1 MTTRAYQEIYLNN
14 AQSALG
20 DAFDYAVNDC
30 KIDGSD
36 FFKMFCVSRISAR
49 MENGEPAVISGMS
62 GIETAQAVVFETMQ
76 KQLDI
81 KPRESFSRSKEY
93 WIGWALAYYQWYSD
107 RKYIEIL
114 NAVSYAELEKMYYTL
129 HEADIS
135 KFADIIDRRIRER
148 YPETKLKRFRT
159 LYGIT
164 QSELADSAGVSLRSI
179 QMYEQRKKDI
189 NKAGAQTLY
198 KISKV
203 LGCTIEDLLEK

>member
-1 MTTRAYQEIYLNN
+1 
-14 AQSALG
+14 
-20 DAFDYAVNDC
+20 
-30 KIDGSD
+30 
-36 FFKMFCVSRISAR
+36 
-49 MENGEPAVISGMS
+49 
-62 GIETAQAVVFETMQ
+62 MQ

-164 QSELADSAGVSLRSI
+164 QSELADSAGVHLRSI
-179 QMYEQRKKDI
+179 QMYEQKKKDI
-189 NKAGAQTLY
+189 NKDGAQTLY

>member
-1 MTTRAYQEIYLNN
+1 
-14 AQSALG
+14 
-20 DAFDYAVNDC
+20 
-30 KIDGSD
+30 
-36 FFKMFCVSRISAR
+36 
-49 MENGEPAVISGMS
+49 
-62 GIETAQAVVFETMQ
+62 
-76 KQLDI
+76 
-81 KPRESFSRSKEY
+81 
-93 WIGWALAYYQWYSD
+93 
-107 RKYIEIL
+107 
-114 NAVSYAELEKMYYTL
+114 MYYTL

-135 KFADIIDRRIRER
+135 KFADIIDRRIREH

>member
-1 MTTRAYQEIYLNN
+1 MDKFITLYH
-14 AQSALG
+14 
-20 DAFDYAVNDC
+20 
-30 KIDGSD
+30 GSD
-36 FFKMFCVSRISAR
+36 KIIERPTFGFEGFETAR
-49 MENGEPAVISGMS
+49 AVILD
-62 GIETAQAVVFETMQ
+62 TMQ

-81 KPRESFSRSKEY
+81 QPSESFSRSKEY

-114 NAVSYAELEKMYYTL
+114 NAVSYAALEKMYYTL
-129 HEADIS
+129 HEADVS

-164 QSELADSAGVSLRSI
+164 QSELADSTGVSLRSI

-203 LGCTIEDLLEK
+203 LGCTIEDLLENNTRIKLNLKPEPCISSGFDILKKPAKK